1 MRRLP
6 KGHDTS
12 LVAWLLVFATIW
24 LVVLQP
30 VFGADAFRKLDLGG
44 GVALELIRIKA
55 GTFLQG
61 SPTNEPGR
69 ADDELQRKATLTE
82 DFYLGRF
89 PVTRGQFARYAQ
101 ETGMRTE
108 AERGASGGFGWD
120 GQKLTQRKEFT
131 WRNPGFAQGD
141 DHPVVLVTYGDA
153 MAFLN
158 WLSRKAGRP
167 CSLPTEAQWEYA
179 CRAGTATAYYNGP
192 SSNTAPAIAWFKEN
206 SDDGTRPVGKLL
218 ANSWGLHDMAGNV
231 WEWCQ
236 DVYSPYSAAP
246 AIDPLNL
253 NSTEPKPRRV
263 LRGGSWM
270 REVKFVRSAARYRN
284 DPGSRN
290 ADNGFRVLVLA
301 RDMEGK

>member
-1 MRRLP
+1 MRRFS
-6 KGHDTS
+6 KQHGAS
-12 LVAWLLVFATIW
+12 LVKRLPLLVTIW
-24 LVVLQP
+24 LIGLQSI
-30 VFGADAFRKLDLGG
+30 FGAEAVQRLDLSG
-44 GVALELIRIKA
+44 GVSLELIRIKA

-69 ADDELQRKATLTE
+69 ADDELQHKVTLTE
-82 DFYLGRF
+82 DFYLGRY

-101 ETGMRTE
+101 ETGLRTE

-131 WRNPGFAQGD
+131 WRNPGFAQDD
-141 DHPVVLVTYGDA
+141 DHPVVLVAYGDA

-179 CRAGTATAYYNGP
+179 CRAGTTTAYYNGA
-192 SSNTAPAIAWFKEN
+192 SSNAASAIAWFKDN
-206 SDDGTRPVGKLL
+206 SDSGTRPVGRLL
-218 ANSWGLHDMAGNV
+218 ANPWGLHDMVGNV

-236 DVYSPYSAAP
+236 DVYAPYSAAP
-246 AIDPLNL
+246 TTNPLNL
-253 NSTEPKPRRV
+253 NSAEPKPRRV

-270 REVKFVRSAARYRN
+270 REVKLVRSAARYRN

-301 RDMEGK
+301 RDMEAK